1 MTPSDLEQPVLLS
14 LLGAGFVTAFL
25 HAALP
30 THWLPFVLVGRGQRW
45 SLGQVLGTVVAAGLA
60 HIVTTAVFGALII
73 AAGLA
78 VDQWIAGLLPA
89 LSAGLLFLF
98 GAFYLGRA
106 LLRPAIM
113 AGGPSLALSE
123 PTVSHAAAFWGLVAM
138 MAISPGEVLLPI
150 YLSQATQGPLL
161 LAALTL
167 AFAGGTVLGMAVF
180 TVLARAGWS
189 VLRLERWAR
198 YEGVIL
204 GLALILIGLLV
215 LLRQH

>member
-1 MTPSDLEQPVLLS
+1 MTPADLQQPVLLS

-45 SLGQVLGTVVAAGLA
+45 TLPQVLAAVAAAGLA
-60 HIVTTAVFGALII
+60 HILSTALVGGLIV

-78 VDQWIAGLLPA
+78 MDQWISGMLPLA
-89 LSAGLLFLF
+89 SAGLLFLF
-98 GAFYLGRA
+98 GGHY
-106 LLRPAIM
+106 LLRAVLRAPVM
-113 AGGPSLALSE
+113 AGGPALALSE

-138 MAISPGEVLLPI
+138 LAISPGEVLLPI
-150 YLSQATQGPLL
+150 YLSQATQGPLV

-167 AFAGGTVLGMAVF
+167 AFAAGTILGMGLF
-180 TVLARAGWS
+180 TGLARAGWS

-215 LLRQH
+215 ILRPH